1 MKRFWETPVYFEKW
15 LLICS
20 RSCSCTN
27 KWHFSPPKRVELSA
41 YLGHAPLYLRSLRA
55 FNVPGKLNQ
64 GADILSQGNVSPGE
78 WRLHPQMIQTI
89 WSVFEKE
96 EVDLFALEDNFHC
109 PTYFSKEQDALV
121 HDWPNVHLYAFP
133 QVALFPQVI
142 RRVREVRCS
151 PLADTIQDS
160 PSLPSERLDLVSP
173 ARAVEPSCLVPR
185 QESLQ
190 LSARVTNTILEA
202 RAPSTRCLYA
212 LKWSVFSVWF
222 AAKNKDPSLCDMSS
236 VLTFLQ
242 ELLDKGCIPSTLK
255 VYVAAIKVNH
265 H

>member
-1 MKRFWETPVYFEKW
+1 
-15 LLICS
+15 
-20 RSCSCTN
+20 
-27 KWHFSPPKRVELSA
+27 
-41 YLGHAPLYLRSLRA
+41 
-55 FNVPGKLNQ
+55 
-64 GADILSQGNVSPGE
+64 
-78 WRLHPQMIQTI
+78 MIQTI

-121 HDWPNVHLYAFP
+121 HNWPNVHLYAFP
-133 QVALFPQVI
+133 LIALFPQVI

-265 H
+265 PLVADHSVGNNNLVVKFLRGACQSAYLQTLSLKTALFLALASVKRVGDLQAFSVSASCLEFGSNDCKVILKPRHGYVPKAFSTS